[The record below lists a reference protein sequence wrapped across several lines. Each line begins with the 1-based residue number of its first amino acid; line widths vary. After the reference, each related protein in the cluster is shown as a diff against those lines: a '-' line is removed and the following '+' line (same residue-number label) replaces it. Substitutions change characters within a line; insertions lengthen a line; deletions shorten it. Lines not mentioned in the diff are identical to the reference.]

1 MKEDVGRETLGC
13 APRLLI
19 LASEHLIKSIL
30 HSLQIKMSNSNH
42 IQRWISNQD
51 MSGTA
56 MGPEKKAQNVSD
68 GK

>member
-1 MKEDVGRETLGC
+1 MMEDVGRETLGC

-30 HSLQIKMSNSNH
+30 NSLQIKMSNYNRT
-42 IQRWISNQD
+42 QCWISNQE

-56 MGPEKKAQNVSD
+56 MGPEKNAQN